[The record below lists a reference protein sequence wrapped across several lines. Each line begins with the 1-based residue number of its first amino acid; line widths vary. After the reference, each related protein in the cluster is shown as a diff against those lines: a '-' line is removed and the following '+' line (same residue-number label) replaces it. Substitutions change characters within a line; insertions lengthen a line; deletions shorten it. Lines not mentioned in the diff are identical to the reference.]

1 MPTPRFETPSGL
13 INGLNTVFGLSVP
26 YSPGTTA
33 VFRNGI
39 LQDKTLLDGWYETD
53 PSLGIITMKEPP
65 SDFGYSDVI
74 QVFFLDQS
82 PSLSASDM
90 RCAQLKGRLTS
101 LSDGLIRAVIVSN
114 DTIKVKIGCSQ

>member
-13 INGLNTVFGLSVP
+13 INGSNTIFELSVS

-33 VFRNGI
+33 VFRNGV
-39 LQDKTLLDGWYETD
+39 LQERSLLDGWHETD

-65 SDFGYSDVI
+65 SNFGWPDVI
-74 QVFFLDQS
+74 QVFFLDTS
-82 PSLSASDM
+82 PSVSETDM

-101 LSDGLIRAVIVSN
+101 LSDGLIRAVILSPSA
-114 DTIKVKIGCSQ
+114 IKVKIGCSQ